1 MERSPICTF
10 PRRRAEAGVATLAT
24 ALALIAGLVAGMYAT
39 QAAALS
45 LPPPVRP
52 GDSDYRACPHGQ
64 AWRNGEAARQQRE
77 RLRAPTAAPRDP
89 ALRENVLRWGHQTV
103 FGGYDRHYAPDAAN
117 AAALAAADAA
127 AAAGAAAID
136 AAVAAADAAASAAD
150 AAANAATPGDAKP
163 APRKPAEPRVS
174 PAQARAAA
182 QQLRE
187 ILQRRPMPG
196 VDRIG
201 TDGVD
206 ALWQAIYRDSEDR
219 ASQLRWAEAFLETQR
234 RVPGA
239 SGYLIRE
246 AMEKVDRLRLDE
258 GWPQRYGTQ
267 FELVDG
273 KIALRPI
280 ESAQAAEAYRSES
293 ERMPLALETC
303 LRQRANSMRVFL
315 PDL

>member
-1 MERSPICTF
+1 M
-10 PRRRAEAGVATLAT
+10 
-24 ALALIAGLVAGMYAT
+24 
-39 QAAALS
+39 
-45 LPPPVRP
+45 
-52 GDSDYRACPHGQ
+52 
-64 AWRNGEAARQQRE
+64 
-77 RLRAPTAAPRDP
+77 
-89 ALRENVLRWGHQTV
+89 
-103 FGGYDRHYAPDAAN
+103 
-117 AAALAAADAA
+117 
-127 AAAGAAAID
+127 
-136 AAVAAADAAASAAD
+136 
-150 AAANAATPGDAKP
+150 
-163 APRKPAEPRVS
+163 S

-258 GWPQRYGTQ
+258 GRPQRYGTQ